1 MEKTVMVLNV
11 ENMEIE
17 VNDTRTG
24 GKKKMA
30 KANLLVTDGADR
42 FICEA
47 FDVVAEDIKKN
58 NLQGKLCG
66 LSCQLSVRTWEK
78 DGKKGEANTIRV
90 ISCKSLFDE
99 MDVYLDNQ
107 KKNANG

>member
-17 VNDTRTG
+17 VNDVKTG
-24 GKKKMA
+24 GKKKIA
-30 KANLLVTDGADR
+30 KSNLLVTDGSDR

-47 FDVVAEDIKKN
+47 FDQVADDVKKS
-58 NLQGKLCG
+58 NLQGKLCK

-78 DGKKGEANTIRV
+78 DGKKGDANTIRV

-99 MDVYLDNQ
+99 MDVYLQNQ
-107 KKNANG
+107 KGAANG

>member
-1 MEKTVMVLNV
+1 MEKIVMVLKV

-17 VNDTRTG
+17 VNDVKTG
-24 GKKKMA
+24 GKKKIA

-47 FDVVAEDIKKN
+47 FDQVAEDVKKN

-66 LSCQLSVRTWEK
+66 LSCQLSVRNWEK

-90 ISCKSLFDE
+90 VSCKSLFELYNDL
-99 MDVYLDNQ
+99 LD
-107 KKNANG
+107 KEKEAANG

>member
-17 VNDTRTG
+17 VNDARTG

-47 FDVVAEDIKKN
+47 FDQVAEDVKKN

-90 ISCKSLFDE
+90 LSCKSLFEE
-99 MDVYLDNQ
+99 MDVYLNKE
-107 KKNANG
+107 KKSENG

>member
-1 MEKTVMVLNV
+1 MVLKV

-17 VNDTRTG
+17 VNDVKTG
-24 GKKKMA
+24 GKKKIA

-47 FDVVAEDIKKN
+47 FDQVAEDVKKN

-66 LSCQLSVRTWEK
+66 LSCQLSVRNWEK

-90 ISCKSLFDE
+90 ISCKSLFE
-99 MDVYLDNQ
+99 LHNELLD
-107 KKNANG
+107 KEKEAANG

>member
-1 MEKTVMVLNV
+1 MEKTVIVLNV
-11 ENMEIE
+11 ENVEIE

-30 KANLLVTDGADR
+30 KANLFVTDGNDH
-42 FICEA
+42 FLCEA
-47 FDVVAEDIKKN
+47 FDQVAEDIKKS

-66 LSCQLSVRTWEK
+66 LNIQLSVRSWEK

-99 MDVYLDNQ
+99 MDAYLDKQ
-107 KKNANG
+107 KGEANG

>member
-17 VNDTRTG
+17 VNDVKSG
-24 GKKKMA
+24 GKKKIA

-78 DGKKGEANTIRV
+78 DGKKGVANTIRV
-90 ISCKSLFDE
+90 LSCKSLFDE
-99 MDVYLDNQ
+99 MDVYLNQ
-107 KKNANG
+107 SEE

>member
-17 VNDTRTG
+17 VNDARNG

-47 FDVVAEDIKKN
+47 FDQVAEDVKKG

-66 LSCQLSVRTWEK
+66 LSCQLSVRSWEK
-78 DGKKGEANTIRV
+78 DGRKGEANTIRV

>member
-11 ENMEIE
+11 ENVEIE

-30 KANLLVTDGADR
+30 KANLLVTDGSDR

-78 DGKKGEANTIRV
+78 DGKKGVANTIRV
-90 ISCKSLFDE
+90 LSCKSLFDE
-99 MDVYLDNQ
+99 MDKFLNESES
-107 KKNANG
+107 

>member
-11 ENMEIE
+11 ENVEIE

-30 KANLLVTDGADR
+30 KANLLVTDGSDR
-42 FICEA
+42 FLCEA
-47 FDVVAEDIKKN
+47 FDQVAEDVKKN

-66 LSCQLSVRTWEK
+66 LTCQLSVRSWEK

-99 MDVYLDNQ
+99 MDEFLN
-107 KKNANG
+107 KSEP